1 MDRFL
6 GYVLSM
12 TTLTTR
18 PLQPLLSFMTNPE
31 RRSRRRGRQRG
42 DGTGQCTSVTAP
54 SRSVGVGIPRRIGRD
69 AAFAKVVEMEMTPGS
84 SVSDDDSVK
93 RAIVE
98 QVDVYAHPASTVPMG
113 LAGSGVVDAF
123 GRVYGLRGLMVVDA
137 SIMPFVP
144 SAPTNLTTIMIAE
157 HVVRHCLVPGSAKAS
172 QQKRRIAS

>member
-1 MDRFL
+1 M
-6 GYVLSM
+6 
-12 TTLTTR
+12 
-18 PLQPLLSFMTNPE
+18 
-31 RRSRRRGRQRG
+31 GR
-42 DGTGQCTSVTAP
+42 
-54 SRSVGVGIPRRIGRD
+54 
-69 AAFAKVVEMEMTPGS
+69 TPGS

-98 QVDVYAHPASTVPMG
+98 QVDVYAHPTSTVPMG